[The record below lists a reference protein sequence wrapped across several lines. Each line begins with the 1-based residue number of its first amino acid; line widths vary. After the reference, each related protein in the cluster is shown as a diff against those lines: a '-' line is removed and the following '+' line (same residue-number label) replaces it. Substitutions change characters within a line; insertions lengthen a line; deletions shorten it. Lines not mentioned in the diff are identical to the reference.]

1 MSPPLLPSRETL
13 HGLRLSVVV
22 WSFGYLLVAL
32 AMSVQGRASFLLAL
46 LSQLP
51 LFVVGVAIAVLTHR
65 VFVWGR
71 GRNAVVRWA
80 TMTTALLCATVAI
93 TAVDLGY
100 HYWLGQTIAPAW
112 REWSSLFV
120 PSRVFSVALLYL
132 WTLCLS
138 STLFWT
144 TDINEAARRHAAR
157 VVAAESAA
165 HRAEAAALR
174 LQLNPHFLFNTLNAV
189 ASLVVTR
196 RNKDAEEMI
205 NRLADFLRASLA
217 SEPDGLVRLAEEI
230 ATVEAYLKIES
241 VRFGDRMTVSVD
253 MPETLAEAL
262 VPNFILQPLVEN
274 AVKHGVATS
283 AGATAIRVIAQHQAH
298 GMSVQVMNQSD
309 GPRRPSH
316 PQAETR
322 PRSGIGLANIRQ
334 RLAVLYGA
342 SGGLMTEAG
351 SQTHVATVLLPLIRQ
366 DI

>member
-1 MSPPLLPSRETL
+1 MSPSSRQIREAL

-22 WSFGYLLVAL
+22 WGFGYLLVAL
-32 AMSVQGRASFLLAL
+32 AMSVQGRASFPLAL

-51 LFVVGVAIAVLTHR
+51 LFLVGITVAVLVHR

-71 GRNAVVRWA
+71 GRRIAVRWA
-80 TMTTALLCATVAI
+80 SMTAALLCATVAI

-100 HYWLGQTIAPAW
+100 HYWLGQTIVPAW
-112 REWSSLFV
+112 REWASLFV
-120 PSRVFSVALLYL
+120 PPRVFSVALLYL

-144 TDINEAARRHAAR
+144 TDINEAARRQEAR
-157 VVAAESAA
+157 AIEAESAA

-174 LQLNPHFLFNTLNAV
+174 LQLNPHFLFNTLNAI

-205 NRLADFLRASLA
+205 SRLADFLRASLA
-217 SEPDGLVRLAEEI
+217 SEPDGLVRLTEEI

-241 VRFGDRMTVSVD
+241 VRFGDRMSVSID

-274 AVKHGVATS
+274 AVKHGVAGN
-283 AGATAIRVIAQHQAH
+283 AGATAIQVVAQREGQAL
-298 GMSVQVMNQSD
+298 SVRVMNQSD
-309 GPRRPSH
+309 GPRRRSRPR
-316 PQAETR
+316 AEPR

-334 RLAVLYGA
+334 RLEILYGA
-342 SGGLMTEAG
+342 AGALMTEAG
-351 SQTHVATVLLPLIRQ
+351 PRTHVATVLLPLIRQ
-366 DI
+366 EI

>member
-1 MSPPLLPSRETL
+1 MSPSRHQLREVL
-13 HGLRLSVVV
+13 HGLRLSAVV
-22 WSFGYLLVAL
+22 WGFGYLLVAL
-32 AMSVQGRASFLLAL
+32 AMSVQGRASLPLAL

-51 LFVVGVAIAVLTHR
+51 LFIVGITTAVLTYC

-71 GRNAVVRWA
+71 GRSATVRWA
-80 TMTTALLCATVAI
+80 TVTAALLCATAVI
-93 TAVDLGY
+93 TTVDLAY

-112 REWSSLFV
+112 REWASLFAA
-120 PSRVFSVALLYL
+120 PRIFSVALLYL

-144 TDINEAARRHAAR
+144 TDINEAARRQEAR
-157 VVAAESAA
+157 AIEAESAA

-174 LQLNPHFLFNTLNAV
+174 LQLNPHFLFNTLNAI

-205 NRLADFLRASLA
+205 SRLADFLRASLA
-217 SEPDGLVRLAEEI
+217 SEPDGLVRLTEEI

-274 AVKHGVATS
+274 AVKHGVAANT
-283 AGATAIRVIAQHQAH
+283 GATAIQVVAQRQGQALT
-298 GMSVQVMNQSD
+298 VQVVNQSD
-309 GPRRPSH
+309 GPRRRRRTE
-316 PQAETR
+316 AR

-334 RLAVLYGA
+334 RLDILYGA
-342 SGGLMTEAG
+342 AGGLMTETG
-351 SQTHVATVLLPLIRQ
+351 PRTHVATVLLPLIRQ
-366 DI
+366 EI